1 MINRVILVGRLTKD
15 IDPSYTPQG
24 IAKAQFT
31 LAVNRSFANQS
42 GEREADFIQIQAWRK
57 QAENAANYLKKG
69 SLVGIDGKIQTG
81 SYDRDGQRI
90 YFTNVV
96 ADSIQFLEPKNGTGS
111 SQGASNYESSTN
123 TGGQHQGSSQGQ
135 YGGNNQPSYM
145 RGNEDPFANSK
156 APIDVNSDDLPF

>member
-1 MINRVILVGRLTKD
+1 MINRVVLVGRLTKD
-15 IDPSYTPQG
+15 IDLSYTPQG

-69 SLVGIDGKIQTG
+69 SLIGIDGRLQSG
-81 SYDRDGQRI
+81 SYERDGQRI

-96 ADSIQFLEPKNGTGS
+96 ADSIQFLEPKNASGG
-111 SQGASNYESSTN
+111 SQGTTDYQSSTN
-123 TGGQHQGSSQGQ
+123 TGGQQQGSSQGQ
-135 YGGNNQPSYM
+135 YGGNNQPNYS
-145 RGNEDPFANSK
+145 RVDEDPFANSK
-156 APIDVNSDDLPF
+156 GPIEVDSDDLPF